1 MQQNLPIIRTKTL
14 VPRRR
19 KEILSRS
26 RLLSILDNVFDLK
39 LLILAAPAGYGKT
52 SLLVDY
58 AHQTKA
64 PVCWL
69 ALDPLDSDP
78 KRFIT
83 HFIVS
88 LQQKFPSFGQIAL
101 STLQDLREDTVNLDP
116 VISAIVNDAY
126 DVINEHF
133 LFVLDDYHLVRD
145 SKPIETFINRIIQET
160 AENFHFIIASRA
172 LLTLPDLSLLVA
184 HSQVDGLSFE
194 ELAFIPSEIQQL
206 MANNYQKT
214 ISEEVADE
222 MISNTEGW
230 ITGLLLTAQ
239 LSEKDA
245 VSQSRVKKVSGVDI
259 YDYLT
264 QQVFSRQPPKM
275 QQFLLRT
282 SVLEE
287 FDANLCEEVIAKAL
301 NITDQNWQEVIEAI
315 QRDNLFVLPVGD
327 ETLYLRYH
335 QLFRDFLQ
343 TRMKADYP
351 EETLLI
357 EKQLAAYYEFNREW
371 ERAIAIYSRVGTVE
385 QQVQLVCKAASSM
398 IVSGR
403 LVTLSSWLDLLP
415 PNLVDSKPEL
425 LSIRGSIAMLRGDFA
440 PSLDLLNK
448 SIKLMDGT
456 DLVEELGY
464 ALIRRSALN
473 RHLGHYED
481 ARRDAL
487 TAIELTRGPTGNK
500 QQLAE
505 ALRSEGLVY
514 FQIGELSNGLE
525 KLDKAYQQFIDMNY
539 ESDAAKV
546 LVDIGCVYDAMGD
559 IDHAELC
566 FSRSLEYWQKAN
578 STLWQANLHNNIGVI
593 QYQKGKYVESII
605 SFEKA
610 LTYSRVSAN
619 PRLESYTLTSM
630 GDLFRHLLAFKEARQ
645 AYSLAATILE
655 ETNDLSLDIYVTL
668 AQAALE
674 RSSSNYH
681 DASKLI
687 EKALTV
693 ASGSGSKFEYNS
705 CLLEQSLLEFKAGH
719 LDKLPETLLKL
730 ESDFLASGHHVEA
743 FKTAMLSLILS
754 SSVTQLNNIEEK
766 LQQLSSSTKNSNYLA
781 MLQIGLEFKDKLQSK
796 ASDAKYKEV
805 LSRLL
810 NEISEFEKKLPKTHR
825 IIRRHSSSIEFAHPS
840 LTIRG
845 LGRVQVLS
853 GGKILSNKDWKTQG
867 VRDLFF
873 YLLSQSKGVTKEEI
887 GEEFWP
893 DIDRDTLRLRFKNT
907 IYRLRRAVGPDTI
920 SFTDDEYFFNRSID
934 YEYDVETYQD
944 ELESA
949 KKTQTKDEQIA
960 HLHAAVAAYHGNLL
974 PKLDYDWVIIER
986 ERLRL
991 TFIDAALE
999 LTNLYLE
1006 NQDFQL
1012 AINTANR
1019 ALQEDIFDESAYRAA
1034 MVAHAALNDRPAV
1047 VRLYE
1052 KCKSTLKIELDLEP
1066 SAETTRLFNTLI
1078 ER

>member
-1 MQQNLPIIRTKTL
+1 MLQNLPVIRTKTL

-19 KEILSRS
+19 KEILSRP

-58 AHQTKA
+58 AYQIKA

-83 HFIVS
+83 HFIVA
-88 LQQKFPSFGQIAL
+88 LQQKFPSFGQMAL
-101 STLQDLREDTVNLDP
+101 ATLDELRQDNINLDP

-133 LFVLDDYHLVRD
+133 IFVLDDYHLVRD

-160 AENFHFIIASRA
+160 AENFHFIIASRT

-194 ELAFIPSEIQQL
+194 ELAFVSSEIQQL
-206 MANNYQKT
+206 MADNYQKMV
-214 ISEEVADE
+214 SEKAANE
-222 MISNTEGW
+222 MIANTEGW

-259 YDYLT
+259 YEYLT
-264 QQVFSRQPPKM
+264 QQVFSRQSSTM

-282 SVLEE
+282 SLLEE
-287 FDANLCEEVIAKAL
+287 FDATLCEDIIAKGL
-301 NITDQNWQEVIEAI
+301 GITDQNWQEVIEAI

-327 ETLYLRYH
+327 DTLYLRYH

-343 TRMKADYP
+343 THMRAEHP

-357 EKQLAAYYEFNREW
+357 EKKLASYYEHNLEW
-371 ERAIAIYSRVGTVE
+371 ERAIAIYLRIGSVE
-385 QQVQLVCKAASSM
+385 QQVQMVCKAASSM

-403 LVTLSSWLDLLP
+403 LVTLSSWLDMLP
-415 PNLVDSKPEL
+415 PNLVDNKPEL
-425 LSIRGSIAMLRGDFA
+425 LSIRGSVAMLRGEFST
-440 PSLDLLNK
+440 SLDLLNR
-448 SIKLMDGT
+448 SITLMEGT
-456 DLVEELGY
+456 NLVDELGY

-473 RHLGHYED
+473 RHLGRYED

-487 TAIELTRGPTGNK
+487 TAIELTQVPSGNK
-500 QQLAE
+500 QQYAE

-514 FQIGELSNGLE
+514 FQIGELSNALE
-525 KLDKAYQQFIDMNY
+525 KLDEAYQRFIEMHY

-546 LVDIGCVYDAMGD
+546 LVDIGCVHDAMGD
-559 IDHAELC
+559 IDHAEMC
-566 FSRSLEYWQKAN
+566 FSRSLEYWQTAN
-578 STLWQANLHNNIGVI
+578 STLWQANLLNNIGVI
-593 QYQKGKYVESII
+593 QYQKGKYVDSII

-610 LTYSRVSAN
+610 LTYSRISAN

-630 GDLFRHLLAFKEARQ
+630 GDLFRHLRAFKEARQ
-645 AYSLAATILE
+645 AYSLAAKILE
-655 ETNDLSLDIYVTL
+655 ETNDLSLNIYVML
-668 AQAALE
+668 AQAALD
-674 RSSSNYH
+674 RLTANFKNAGALISN
-681 DASKLI
+681 AFV
-687 EKALTV
+687 V

-705 CLLEQSLLEFKAGH
+705 CLLEQCLLDFKIGH
-719 LDKLPETLLKL
+719 VDNLPETLLKL
-730 ESDFLASGHHVEA
+730 ESDFLESGHHIEA
-743 FKTAMLSLILS
+743 FKTSMLYVLYSAAEHR
-754 SSVTQLNNIEEK
+754 LNDKEEK
-766 LQQLSSSTKNSNYLA
+766 LKLLSTRTKNSNYLA
-781 MLQIGLEFKDKLQSK
+781 LLQLGLEFKDKLQLNASK
-796 ASDAKYKEV
+796 AK
-805 LSRLL
+805 SRDVFIRLV
-810 NEISEFEKKLPKTHR
+810 NEISEFEKGLPQIHR
-825 IIRRHSSSIEFAHPS
+825 VIRRHSSSVEFAQPS
-840 LTIRG
+840 LNIRG
-845 LGRVQVLS
+845 FGRMQVWVS
-853 GGKILSNKDWKTQG
+853 GKLITNKDWKTQG

-907 IYRLRRAVGPDTI
+907 IYRLRRAAGPDTI
-920 SFTDDEYFFNRSID
+920 SFTDDGYFFNRTID
-934 YEYDVETYQD
+934 YEYDVETFQD
-944 ELESA
+944 ELVSA
-949 KKTQTKDEQIA
+949 KKALTQDEQIE
-960 HLHAAVAAYHGNLL
+960 HLLAAVSAYHGNLL

-991 TFIDAALE
+991 TFINAALT

-1006 NQDFQL
+1006 NQNYKL
-1012 AINTANR
+1012 AISTANR
-1019 ALQEDIFDESAYRAA
+1019 VLEEDIFDEAAYRAA
-1034 MVAHAALNDRPAV
+1034 MVAHTALNDRPAV

-1052 KCKSTLKIELDLEP
+1052 KCKSILKNELDLEP
-1066 SAETTRLFNTLI
+1066 SAETIKLFNTLI